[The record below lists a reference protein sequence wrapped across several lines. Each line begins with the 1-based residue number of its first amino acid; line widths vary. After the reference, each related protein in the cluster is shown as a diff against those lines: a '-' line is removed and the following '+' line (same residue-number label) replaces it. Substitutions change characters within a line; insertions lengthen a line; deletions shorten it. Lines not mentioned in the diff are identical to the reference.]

1 MVYFYHSSK
10 HFNFFTWTL
19 LNFIVIYILNSI
31 NYQYRFRLSQQIGCV
46 VLLIISI
53 LISIL
58 LIIIFI
64 IIIIII
70 MCCCCCCC
78 CYIGKS
84 FRHSWYIQYGRSI
97 DIVFIS
103 LLFSEFASLQ
113 ALWLTKSSKLFK
125 TLYCTQNFLPMKIWK
140 LGPVFSNHW
149 SFVLNHLAFSF
160 CSLSWFW

>member
-1 MVYFYHSSK
+1 MPFLNKGSMNENHTYVAEKKWRNSVFRGNSSGRFLHGPPLK
-10 HFNFFTWTL
+10 WYIFTILQNILTFSRELL

-78 CYIGKS
+78 CYIGKY
-84 FRHSWYIQYGRSI
+84 FYHSWYIQYGRFI
-97 DIVFIS
+97 DIVLTS
-103 LLFSEFASLQ
+103 LLFS
-113 ALWLTKSSKLFK
+113 
-125 TLYCTQNFLPMKIWK
+125 
-140 LGPVFSNHW
+140 
-149 SFVLNHLAFSF
+149 
-160 CSLSWFW
+160 